1 MARYN
6 SEDKT
11 NEETHTSD
19 GRLPAVCSSFPACMT
34 GLDFSHRCYRIT
46 LLFINLYSW
55 AYLILFIGNSNP

>member
-34 GLDFSHRCYRIT
+34 GLAFSHRCYATESPCFSSICT
-46 LLFINLYSW
+46 VG
-55 AYLILFIGNSNP
+55 LI